1 MRWFREHRF
10 ALRDALARV
19 LRMPGSFGFNVLVIA
34 LALILPVAG
43 LTVLEN
49 VRPVSRELAVEP
61 EISVFLSTDVGRE
74 QALAMGAELRKAA
87 LAGGLKAKLVFVSRE
102 EALAMMK
109 ERAGL
114 SDVVATLG
122 ANPLPD
128 AYVLKLANADDANDA
143 SSTERI
149 EKLAASIAR
158 VPGVD
163 AVQLDAAWVKR
174 LAALLQLAGNVLWML
189 AATLCGVVVAVVFN
203 TIRLQVVTQHE
214 EVNVSRLVGAT
225 DAFVSR
231 PFYYTGALLG
241 LGAGG
246 LALLGVLLGLHV
258 LNGPVSDLAGLYGST
273 FRLLPLDTAS
283 MALLLGASTTLG
295 LLGAMLSVRYALGRA
310 E

>member
-149 EKLAASIAR
+149 EKLAAIIAR
-158 VPGVD
+158 VAGVD

>member
-19 LRMPGSFGFNVLVIA
+19 LKMPGSFGFNVLVIA

-74 QALAMGAELRKAA
+74 QALALGAELRKAA

-273 FRLLPLDTAS
+273 FRLLPLDAAS
-283 MALLLGASTTLG
+283 TVLLLGASTTLG
-295 LLGAMLSVRYALGRA
+295 LLGAMLSVRHALGRA

>member
-1 MRWFREHRF
+1 MS
-10 ALRDALARV
+10 LLK
-19 LRMPGSFGFNVLVIA
+19 PS
-34 LALILPVAG
+34 
-43 LTVLEN
+43 TLEE
-49 VRPVSRELAVEP
+49 VVVK
-61 EISVFLSTDVGRE
+61 FLSTDVGRE

-149 EKLAASIAR
+149 EKLAATTAR

-273 FRLLPLDTAS
+273 FRLLPLDAAS
-283 MALLLGASTTLG
+283 TVLLLGASTTLG
-295 LLGAMLSVRYALGRA
+295 LLGAMLSVRHALGRA

>member
-19 LRMPGSFGFNVLVIA
+19 LKMPGSFGFNVLVIA

-74 QALAMGAELRKAA
+74 QALALGAELRKAA

-273 FRLLPLDTAS
+273 FRLLPLDAAS
-283 MALLLGASTTLG
+283 TTLLLGASTTLG
-295 LLGAMLSVRYALGRA
+295 LLGAMLSVRHALGRA

>member
-19 LRMPGSFGFNVLVIA
+19 LKMPGSFGFNVLVIA

-74 QALAMGAELRKAA
+74 QALALGAELRKAA

-149 EKLAASIAR
+149 EKLAATITR

-273 FRLLPLDTAS
+273 FRLLPLDAAS
-283 MALLLGASTTLG
+283 TALLLSASTTLG
-295 LLGAMLSVRYALGRA
+295 LLGAMLSVRHALGRA

>member
-149 EKLAASIAR
+149 EKLAAIIAR
-158 VPGVD
+158 MPGVD

>member
-149 EKLAASIAR
+149 EKLAAIIAR

-295 LLGAMLSVRYALGRA
+295 LLGAMLSVRHALGRA

>member
-149 EKLAASIAR
+149 EKLAAIIAR

-258 LNGPVSDLAGLYGST
+258 LYGPVSDLAGLYGST

>member
-19 LRMPGSFGFNVLVIA
+19 LKMPGSFGFNVLVIA

-74 QALAMGAELRKAA
+74 QALALGAELRKAA

-258 LNGPVSDLAGLYGST
+258 LNGPVSGLAGLYGST

-283 MALLLGASTTLG
+283 TALLLGASTTLG
-295 LLGAMLSVRYALGRA
+295 LLGAMLSVRHALGRA

>member
-19 LRMPGSFGFNVLVIA
+19 LKMPGSFGFNVLVIA

-74 QALAMGAELRKAA
+74 QALALGAELRKAA

-149 EKLAASIAR
+149 EKLAAIIAR
-158 VPGVD
+158 MPGVD

-283 MALLLGASTTLG
+283 TALLLGASTTLG
-295 LLGAMLSVRYALGRA
+295 LLGAMLSVRHALGRA

>member
-19 LRMPGSFGFNVLVIA
+19 LKMPGSFGFNVLVIA

-74 QALAMGAELRKAA
+74 QALALGADLRKAA

-149 EKLAASIAR
+149 EKLAATIAR

-246 LALLGVLLGLHV
+246 LALLGVLLGLHL

-273 FRLLPLDTAS
+273 FRLLPLDAAS
-283 MALLLGASTTLG
+283 TTLLLGASTTLG
-295 LLGAMLSVRYALGRA
+295 LLGAMLSVRHALGRA

>member
-149 EKLAASIAR
+149 EKLAAIIAR

>member
-19 LRMPGSFGFNVLVIA
+19 LKMPGSFGFNVLVIA

-74 QALAMGAELRKAA
+74 QALALGAELRKAA

-149 EKLAASIAR
+149 EKLAATTAR

-273 FRLLPLDTAS
+273 FRLLPLDAAS
-283 MALLLGASTTLG
+283 TVLLLGASTTLG
-295 LLGAMLSVRYALGRA
+295 LLGAMLSVRHALGRA

>member
-1 MRWFREHRF
+1 
-10 ALRDALARV
+10 
-19 LRMPGSFGFNVLVIA
+19 
-34 LALILPVAG
+34 
-43 LTVLEN
+43 VLEN

-74 QALAMGAELRKAA
+74 QALALGAELRKAA
-87 LAGGLKAKLVFVSRE
+87 LAGGLKAKLVFVGRE

-149 EKLAASIAR
+149 EKLAAIIAR

>member
-19 LRMPGSFGFNVLVIA
+19 LKMPGSFGFNVLVIA

-74 QALAMGAELRKAA
+74 QALALGADLRKAA

-149 EKLAASIAR
+149 EKLAATIAR
-158 VPGVD
+158 LPGVD

-273 FRLLPLDTAS
+273 FRLLPLDAAS
-283 MALLLGASTTLG
+283 TTLLLGASTTLG
-295 LLGAMLSVRYALGRA
+295 LLGAMLSVRHALGRA

>member
-1 MRWFREHRF
+1 MRWLREHRF

-19 LRMPGSFGFNVLVIA
+19 LKMPGSFGFNVLVIA

-49 VRPVSRELAVEP
+49 LRPVSRELAVEP
-61 EISVFLSTDVGRE
+61 EISVFLSAEMARE
-74 QALAMGAELRKAA
+74 PALAMATELRHAA
-87 LAGGLKAKLVFVSRE
+87 LAGGLQAKLVFVSRE

-128 AYVLKLANADDANDA
+128 AYVLKLTNADEANAAR
-143 SSTERI
+143 STERI
-149 EKLAASIAR
+149 EKLAATIAR
-158 VPGVD
+158 LPGVD

-174 LAALLQLAGNVLWML
+174 LAALLQLAGSVLWML

-203 TIRLQVVTQHE
+203 TIRLQVLTQHE

-231 PFYYTGALLG
+231 PFYYTGTLLG

-258 LNGPVSDLAGLYGST
+258 INGPVSDLAGLYGSK
-273 FRLLPLDTAS
+273 FSLRPLDAAPT
-283 MALLLGASTTLG
+283 ALLLGASTALG
-295 LLGAMLSVRYALGRA
+295 LLGAMLSVRHALGRA

>member
-74 QALAMGAELRKAA
+74 QALAMGAELRMAA

-149 EKLAASIAR
+149 EKLAAIIAR
-158 VPGVD
+158 MPGVD

>member
-19 LRMPGSFGFNVLVIA
+19 LKMPGSFGFNVLVIA

-74 QALAMGAELRKAA
+74 QALALGAELRKAA

-149 EKLAASIAR
+149 EKLAATIAR

-273 FRLLPLDTAS
+273 FRLLPLDAAS
-283 MALLLGASTTLG
+283 TTLLLGASTTLG
-295 LLGAMLSVRYALGRA
+295 LLGAMLSVRHALGRA

>member
-1 MRWFREHRF
+1 M
-10 ALRDALARV
+10 APA
-19 LRMPGSFGFNVLVIA
+19 
-34 LALILPVAG
+34 
-43 LTVLEN
+43 T
-49 VRPVSRELAVEP
+49 
-61 EISVFLSTDVGRE
+61 
-74 QALAMGAELRKAA
+74 
-87 LAGGLKAKLVFVSRE
+87 
-102 EALAMMK
+102 
-109 ERAGL
+109 
-114 SDVVATLG
+114 DVVATLG

-149 EKLAASIAR
+149 EKLAATIAR

-273 FRLLPLDTAS
+273 FRLLPLDAAS
-283 MALLLGASTTLG
+283 TALLLGASTTLG
-295 LLGAMLSVRYALGRA
+295 LLGAMLSVRHALGRA